1 MQTKISLF
9 TGITPDEYKRMM
21 SCFHAVEKSFSADET
36 ICFFSDHPDRIG
48 CLLEGEAAIIR
59 THLDGRQT
67 ILEYLK
73 EGDVFGSALSALSPD
88 CDSLQVVCIKN
99 CKIQFIDY
107 AHLIKRCPNACSFHS
122 LLVSNAL
129 QLISRKAIALS
140 EHLEILSQRTTR
152 EKLLCYFE
160 KLAQEQHSDSFTLP
174 FSLTTL
180 ADYLSVDRSAMMRE
194 LKKLK
199 AEGIVKSDRK
209 TFTLIHQNLLQ
220 TRLPVSASSKFQ
232 D

>member
-1 MQTKISLF
+1 M
-9 TGITPDEYKRMM
+9 
-21 SCFHAVEKSFSADET
+21 
-36 ICFFSDHPDRIG
+36 
-48 CLLEGEAAIIR
+48 
-59 THLDGRQT
+59 DGRQT

-73 EGDVFGSALSALSPD
+73 TGDVFGSALSALSPNG
-88 CDSLQVVCIKN
+88 DSLQVICTKS

-107 AHLIKRCPNACSFHS
+107 AHLIRRCPNACSFHS

-129 QLISRKAIALS
+129 QLISRKAISLG
-140 EHLEILSQRTTR
+140 EHLEILSQRTTK

-174 FSLTTL
+174 FSLSTL

-199 AEGIVKSDRK
+199 AEGIVKSERK
-209 TFTLIHQNLLQ
+209 TFTLVEYRQN
-220 TRLPVSASSKFQ
+220 
-232 D
+232 

>member
-1 MQTKISLF
+1 MNTKLSLF
-9 TGITPDEYKRMM
+9 DGITPEEYNRMM
-21 SCFHAVEKSFSADET
+21 VCFQASEKSFSTDET
-36 ICFFSDHPDRIG
+36 VCFYADHPDRIG
-48 CLLEGEAAIIR
+48 YLLEGEPAIIR

-73 EGDVFGSALSALSPD
+73 TGDVFGSALSALSPNG
-88 CDSLQVVCIKN
+88 DSLQVICTKS

-107 AHLIKRCPNACSFHS
+107 AHLIRRCPNACSFHS

-129 QLISRKAIALS
+129 QLISRKAIALG
-140 EHLEILSQRTTR
+140 EHLEILSQRTTK

-174 FSLTTL
+174 FSLSTL

-199 AEGIVKSDRK
+199 AEGIVKSERK
-209 TFTLIHQNLLQ
+209 TFTLVEYRQN
-220 TRLPVSASSKFQ
+220 
-232 D
+232 

>member
-1 MQTKISLF
+1 MNTKLSLF
-9 TGITPDEYKRMM
+9 DGITPEEYNRMM
-21 SCFHAVEKSFSADET
+21 VCFQASEKSFSTDET
-36 ICFFSDHPDRIG
+36 VCFYADHPDRIG
-48 CLLEGEAAIIR
+48 YLLAGEAAIIR

-73 EGDVFGSALSALSPD
+73 TGDVFGSALSALSPNG
-88 CDSLQVVCIKN
+88 DSLQVICTKS

-107 AHLIKRCPNACSFHS
+107 AHLIRRCPNACHFHS

-129 QLISRKAIALS
+129 QLISRKAIALG
-140 EHLEILSQRTTR
+140 EHLEILSQRTTK

-174 FSLTTL
+174 FSLSTL

-199 AEGIVKSDRK
+199 AEGIVKSERK
-209 TFTLIHQNLLQ
+209 TFTLVEYRQN
-220 TRLPVSASSKFQ
+220 
-232 D
+232 

>member
-1 MQTKISLF
+1 MNTKLSLF
-9 TGITPDEYKRMM
+9 DGITSEEYNRMM
-21 SCFHAVEKSFSADET
+21 VCFQASEKSFSTDET
-36 ICFFSDHPDRIG
+36 VCFYADHPDRIG
-48 CLLEGEAAIIR
+48 YLLEGEAAIIR

-73 EGDVFGSALSALSPD
+73 TGDIFGSALSALSPNG
-88 CDSLQVVCIKN
+88 DSLQVICTKS

-107 AHLIKRCPNACSFHS
+107 AHLIRRCPNACSFHS

-129 QLISRKAIALS
+129 QLISRKAIALG
-140 EHLEILSQRTTR
+140 EHLEILSQRTTK

-160 KLAQEQHSDSFTLP
+160 KLAQEQHSNSFTLP
-174 FSLTTL
+174 FSLSTL

-199 AEGIVKSDRK
+199 AEGIVKSERK
-209 TFTLIHQNLLQ
+209 TFTLIEYRQN
-220 TRLPVSASSKFQ
+220 
-232 D
+232 